1 MTVIQ
6 LIYLVV
12 TYAVWAAIFA
22 AIILMLV
29 RLLMGYMDVN
39 PFSSSALMMRRLSDP
54 LVNPV
59 RGALLRFGADPK
71 YAPLIVI
78 LLAILLGW
86 FAMRLAGDTLGTIAN
101 VMLAL
106 QLRAFVAAV
115 GFFLYGLLSI
125 YSLLI
130 FIRIIFSWG
139 LVSYANPIMRFLVR
153 ATDPLLVPLRRIVP
167 PLGMMDISPIVAFI
181 LIWLFQAAIAGTL
194 LSGFKGQPL
203 G

>member
-1 MTVIQ
+1 MIQ